1 MKEEKTITQTTTF
14 PAEMIKKLYDEYNA
28 MQKNYSAAIRE
39 VKTKL
44 EILDEDFRA
53 LHEHNPIHYMK
64 SRLKTPESIV
74 RKLKARGLPITSQ
87 AITENIFDVAGIR
100 VICHYIEDIYTVA
113 ELLVGQTDVSVVS
126 EKDYIKNPKENGY
139 RSLHLVVRVPVFFV
153 GGVVAMPVEIQIRT
167 IAMDFWAS
175 LEHQLRY
182 KSEGEIPDFIAAELK
197 ECAED
202 INKNDVKMQR
212 IHSFLDDLGM
222 IKKNGATKQNRI
234 NDQEKTDKIFPDKTL
249 IFD

>member
-1 MKEEKTITQTTTF
+1 MKEDSNIETTDLLGKR
-14 PAEMIKKLYDEYNA
+14 IKKLYDEYNA

-44 EILDEDFRA
+44 EILDEDFQA

-64 SRLKTPESIV
+64 SRIKSAESIV
-74 RKLKARGLPITSQ
+74 RKLKARELPISFE
-87 AITENIFDVAGIR
+87 AVAENIFDVAGIR
-100 VICHYIEDIYTVA
+100 VICQYIEDIYTVA
-113 ELLVGQTDVSVVS
+113 ELLSSQTDIEVMV

-139 RSLHLVVRVPVFFV
+139 RSLHLIVEVPVFFV
-153 GGVVAMPVEIQIRT
+153 GGVMNMPVEIQIRT

-182 KSEGEIPDFIAAELK
+182 KSDGEIPGFIADELK

-202 INKNDVKMQR
+202 INKNDVKMQK
-212 IHSFLDDLGM
+212 IHSFLNDLGK
-222 IKKNGATKQNRI
+222 IKLNCTKA
-234 NDQEKTDKIFPDKTL
+234 KI
-249 IFD
+249 